1 MATTGTNDSD
11 GVDLLLDSKIVEIVK
26 RSSGYIQSL
35 VKRSFFLLFPLL
47 AAGAPAVYESIKDI
61 CHPTR
66 SDYLKIQEYIEKKDR
81 PELKLMRQA
90 IVPGAEL
97 YDYHCRARRFRLISK
112 LPWQGTEFAIIPYN
126 ASKEDKR
133 VCVVSYASYNKN
145 YPAGINDLKK
155 ALKKVGFKGHF
166 VYRIGGWPDVEGGS
180 LKLAHVPYSFKP
192 CFLRELKR
200 LGYELVL
207 WLDASIRP
215 LQPLDPIFARIESDG
230 YLFYPVG
237 LTLEKYCTKEAINA
251 LGESSEKASEIH
263 SVMAGIFG
271 INLRHP
277 IGEEIASRWYEAA
290 SRETPFFSPR
300 PEQNA
305 LSILLHQMNAF
316 QRGAL
321 REVTSNPLEE
331 AQFLIDY
338 KSVQ

>member
-1 MATTGTNDSD
+1 M
-11 GVDLLLDSKIVEIVK
+11 KWP
-26 RSSGYIQSL
+26 
-35 VKRSFFLLFPLL
+35 FFLLIPFC
-47 AAGAPAVYESIKDI
+47 AIAQPAVYDSIKDI

-66 SDYLKIQEYIEKKDR
+66 SDYLRVQEYIEKKDR

-97 YDYHCRARRFRLISK
+97 YDYDCRARRFRIMSK

-126 ASKEDKR
+126 TSKEDKKI
-133 VCVVSYASYNKN
+133 CVVSYASYNKN
-145 YPAGINDLKK
+145 YPRGISHLKK
-155 ALKKVGFKGHF
+155 ALEKVGFKGHF

-215 LQPLDPIFARIESDG
+215 VKSLEEVFAHIESNG
-230 YLFYPVG
+230 YLFYPAG
-237 LTLEKYCTKEAINA
+237 HTLEKYCTKEAIA
-251 LGESSEKASEIH
+251 SLGENPEIASQIH

-277 IGEEIASRWYEAA
+277 IGERIAKEWYEAA
-290 SRETPFFSPR
+290 SQETPFFSPR
-300 PEQNA
+300 PEQNV
-305 LSILLHQMNAF
+305 LSILLHQMSAL
-316 QRGAL
+316 QRG
-321 REVTSNPLEE
+321 TSQEA